1 MIGVRKNQRLVR
13 QKRLRSIG
21 CNWQLYVLILPTLL
35 YLWLFH
41 YEPMYGIILAFKK
54 YKPLL
59 GIVGSPW
66 VGWENFEKFF
76 SSYMFGEVVY
86 NTVALSLFTLLIA
99 FPFPVITALLLNQLR
114 SVRYKKSI
122 QTISYAPHFISMVVM
137 VGMIGIFLSPYG
149 GLFNT
154 ITEWFGAES
163 VNLLAQKNAFR
174 PIYIIS
180 EIWQNTGF
188 AMIIYLAALT
198 SVDPALHEAASI
210 DGASTVQRIIYIDF
224 PTLLPTIVICF
235 VLSLGSLMNLGFEKV
250 YLLQNDANLE
260 VSEVIATHVYKR
272 GLLSGDMGFS
282 TAVGLFNNVI
292 NTVLLIGAN
301 YLSRKL
307 TQTSLW

>member
-1 MIGVRKNQRLVR
+1 MNGIMKSRKLCT
-13 QKRLRSIG
+13 QKRLRSIWR
-21 CNWQLYVLILPTLL
+21 NWQLYVLILPTLL
-35 YLWLFH
+35 YLWLFQ
-41 YEPMYGIILAFKK
+41 YEPMYGIVLAFKK

-59 GIVGSPW
+59 GIANSPW
-66 VGWENFEKFF
+66 VGWDNFEKFF
-76 SSYMFGEVVY
+76 SSYMFGEVMF
-86 NTVALSLFTLLIA
+86 NTVALSLLTLLIA

-114 SVRYKKSI
+114 NIRYKKSI
-122 QTISYAPHFISMVVM
+122 QTISYAPHFISTVVI

-149 GLFNT
+149 GLLNT
-154 ITEWFGAES
+154 ILDWFGIDS
-163 VNLLAQKNAFR
+163 VNYLAQKNAFR
-174 PIYIIS
+174 SIYIIS

-210 DGASTVQRIIYIDF
+210 DGAGTVQRIIYIDF
-224 PTLLPTIVICF
+224 PTLVPTIVICF

-260 VSEVIATHVYKR
+260 VSEVIATYVYKR
-272 GLLSGDMGFS
+272 GLVAGDMGFS

-292 NTVLLIGAN
+292 NTVLLVGAN

-307 TQTSLW
+307 TQMSLW